1 MEHKAHTRLFPNEM
15 HTVGQNIEHKAHPII
30 CLSSEIYTEGQD
42 DEQKRKKNHACIRFR
57 LLGDMHTSG
66 VHNEHT
72 HLNQICLS
80 YEMHTVWQ
88 DGCLIDDM
96 HTYLINI

>member
-1 MEHKAHTRLFPNEM
+1 MEHKAHTRLFPNDM
-15 HTVGQNIEHKAHPII
+15 HTVGQDIEHKAHPII

-42 DEQKRKKNHACIRFR
+42 DEQKRKNNHACIRFR

-72 HLNQICLS
+72 HTLIKSVSLMKCIQFGKTGVSLMICI
-80 YEMHTVWQ
+80 H
-88 DGCLIDDM
+88 I
-96 HTYLINI
+96 